1 VTRAEPARAV
11 EARIRAYEP
20 WMREAIVD
28 VVRSV
33 HDEYGFTWDFAGYHR
48 DLYDIER
55 YYLAPGGMFWAL
67 SVGERIVGCVGVTP
81 HGQECELHRLYL
93 RREARGGG
101 MGQRM
106 LDTALDWAR
115 QRGFRK
121 MVAWSDVKLGLAH
134 KLYLTNG
141 FVLFGQRLC
150 DDPDQSIEHGF
161 RKEPL

>member
-1 VTRAEPARAV
+1 
-11 EARIRAYEP
+11 
-20 WMREAIVD
+20 MREAIVD

-55 YYLAPGGMFWAL
+55 YYLAPGGMFWTL

-81 HGQECELHRLYL
+81 HGDACELHRLYL
-93 RREARGGG
+93 RRAARGRG
-101 MGQRM
+101 MGRQM

-115 QRGFRK
+115 QRGFRS

-141 FVLFGQRLC
+141 FALFGQRLC